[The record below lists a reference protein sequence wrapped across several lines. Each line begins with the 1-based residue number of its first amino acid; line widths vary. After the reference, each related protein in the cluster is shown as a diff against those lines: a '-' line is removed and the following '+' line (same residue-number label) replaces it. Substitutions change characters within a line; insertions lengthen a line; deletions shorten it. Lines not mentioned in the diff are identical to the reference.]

1 MNTTMNT
8 TIKMNKKER
17 VDAALAGA
25 AVDRVPVSFWGHS
38 YLKEWSAEDLAEAM
52 LANYRQYDW
61 DYMKVNPRA
70 SYHVEDWGATLE
82 RSADPNRGPRFTN
95 WPVREPG
102 DWRRL
107 RPLSPDRG
115 VLAEQLQAL
124 RQIRD
129 GLAGEAYF
137 MQTIFSPL
145 SVAKYL
151 VGNQPGPVKTT
162 IADNPDA
169 LRAALDVIVETFAAY
184 AQATLE
190 AGASGIFF
198 ATTGWASAD
207 ALTEEQ
213 YRRFGREYDVRVI
226 QAFAGKAPLNVL
238 HNCGEHIYFDLLS
251 DYPVEAISW
260 AATLPGNPSL
270 AEGKERTIRAVMGGV
285 NEKTTLPNGTPEQV
299 DEEVRQAIKET
310 DGRRVLIAPGC
321 SIPPRSPAANL
332 EAAAAAVRAMGPR

>member
-1 MNTTMNT
+1 
-8 TIKMNKKER
+8 MNKKER
-17 VDAALAGA
+17 VDAALRGA
-25 AVDRVPVSFWGHS
+25 AVDWVPISFWGHS
-38 YLKEWSAEDLAEAM
+38 YLKEWSAEELAEAM
-52 LANYRQYDW
+52 LENYRRYDW

-70 SYHVEDWGATLE
+70 SYHVEDWGAKLE
-82 RSADPNRGPRFTN
+82 RSNDPNHGPRFVD

-107 RPLSPDRG
+107 RPLEPDRG
-115 VLAEQLQAL
+115 VLGEQLDAL

-137 MQTIFSPL
+137 IQTIFSPL

-151 VGNQPGPVKTT
+151 AGNQPDPVK
-162 IADNPDA
+162 ISIVDNPDA
-169 LRAALDVIVETFAAY
+169 LRVALDVITETFAHY

-207 ALTEEQ
+207 ELTEEQ
-213 YRRFGREYDVRVI
+213 YRRFGREYDLRVI
-226 QAFAGKAPLNVL
+226 DAFAGKAPFNVL
-238 HNCGEHIYFDLLS
+238 HNCGERIYFDLLS

-270 AEGKERTIRAVMGGV
+270 GEGKERTTKAVMGGV
-285 NEKTTLPNGTPEQV
+285 SEKTTLPNGTPEQV
-299 DEEVRQAIKET
+299 DEEVRRAIKET
-310 DGRRVLIAPGC
+310 EGRRVLIAPGC
-321 SIPPRSPAANL
+321 SIPPRTPAANL
-332 EAAAAAVRAMGPR
+332 EAAAAADRDMGPR